1 MIVRLVLERRI
12 SDFGCRTSG
21 EFCAR
26 LRMFAQW
33 FFLVAGLLAVGY
45 TAFNVAA
52 RHIYQ
57 AYGNRVFDHAVALR
71 QAAPRPP
78 EDPAAPSQAG
88 AVVVR
93 SLVGKIEIPR
103 LNISA
108 IVKEGVDERTLDLA
122 AGHIPHT
129 ALPGQPGNVGVAAHR
144 DTLFRNLKDV
154 RRDDKITLTTL
165 DGEYVYRVVSFQ
177 IVQPTDVSVLEPSPD
192 EKTLT
197 LVTCYPFYFVGH
209 APKRFIVRAFQ
220 VFD

>member
-1 MIVRLVLERRI
+1 
-12 SDFGCRTSG
+12 
-21 EFCAR
+21 
-26 LRMFAQW
+26 MFAQW
-33 FFLVAGLLAVGY
+33 FCLITGLLALGY

-52 RHIYQ
+52 RYVYQ
-57 AYGNRVFDHAVALR
+57 AYANRVLDQAVAL
-71 QAAPRPP
+71 PR
-78 EDPAAPSQAG
+78 S

-129 ALPGQPGNVGVAAHR
+129 ALPGQTGNVGVAAHR

-177 IVQPTDVSVLEPSPD
+177 IVQPTDVSVLDSSPD

-197 LVTCYPFYFVGH
+197 LVTCYPFYFVGY
-209 APKRFIVRAFQ
+209 APKRFIVRARQ